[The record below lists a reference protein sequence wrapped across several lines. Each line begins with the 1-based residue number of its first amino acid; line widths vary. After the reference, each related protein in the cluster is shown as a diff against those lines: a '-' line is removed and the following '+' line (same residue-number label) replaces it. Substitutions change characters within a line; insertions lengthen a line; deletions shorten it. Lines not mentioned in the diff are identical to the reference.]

1 MTLLGLAG
9 NWLMVAATTVYGCL
23 VPAPSPTALGWKTVA
38 ALLLLAALGEVVEL
52 FAGAMGAVRASSTA

>member
-1 MTLLGLAG
+1 
-9 NWLMVAATTVYGCL
+9 MVAATTVYGCL